1 MDDITSYLLL
11 LLLLLLQILPLTGTT
26 PAGNIDAT
34 DSLVLADGQTCHD
47 PIRVSGKQQRS
58 SIYCSSCL
66 TYVNGKLSAPA
77 IQLEL
82 PALTQLTGIV
92 VQQAYANEQGS
103 SVRPDRCSSDPILDS
118 LVSM

>member
-1 MDDITSYLLL
+1 MDDITCYLLL
-11 LLLLLLQILPLTGTT
+11 LLLLLPLTGTT
-26 PAGNIDAT
+26 PVDNINAT
-34 DSLVLADGQTCHD
+34 DRLVLADGQTCHD

-82 PALTQLTGIV
+82 PVLTQLTGIV
-92 VQQAYANEQGS
+92 VQQAYANQQGP
-103 SVRPDRCSSDPILDS
+103 SVGPDRCSSDQIFDS
-118 LVSM
+118 LFSM